1 MVRCDTVEG
10 RRLMNLHKPATT
22 KSYTKRNV
30 EIMMKVDCEAYKK
43 LEEIVGKDFI
53 SDEDIDRICSSYDA
67 TKQSVLPDVVI
78 KPDSAEE
85 ISGIL
90 KLANEKKIP
99 VYPRG
104 AASGLTGGAVPVH
117 GGIALDMTRMNR
129 ILDIDDKNLIA
140 TVEPGVVVADF
151 QKEVE
156 KLGLLYPPD
165 PASNKFATMGGS
177 VAECAGGLR
186 GMKYGV
192 TKDYVLALEA
202 VLPTG
207 EIVNTGS
214 KTLKSVTG
222 YDLTKLFV
230 GSEGT
235 LGIFTK
241 IVVKL
246 VPPPEKIE
254 TIMAFFSSIKDATDS
269 VSAIIAAKIVPRAL
283 EFIDEECIRAVGLN
297 SDFAVAEGTRA
308 LLLMEVD
315 GSEETANRDALRVMD
330 ICRDNGAFEVKRA
343 ENEEEVDELWSVR
356 RLISPSLYA
365 ISKGKINEDICVPRS
380 NLTRM
385 LEIISEISSKY
396 GLKTA
401 NFGHAGDG
409 NIHMNVLVDP
419 SMVEEMERAETAVKE
434 IFQEVINL
442 DGTLSGEHGIGNT
455 KSEYLEIEIKP
466 NELNLMKGIKSL
478 FDPNGIL
485 NPGKI
490 FHEHAA

>member
-1 MVRCDTVEG
+1 MKAPKHE
-10 RRLMNLHKPATT
+10 
-22 KSYTKRNV
+22 
-30 EIMMKVDCEAYKK
+30 EIKGQMKIDKELYIK
-43 LEEIVGKDFI
+43 LEKIVGEQYI
-53 SDEDIDRICSSYDA
+53 SDKDLDRVCHSYDA
-67 TKQSVLPDVVI
+67 TKQQVMPDVVI
-78 KPDSAEE
+78 KPGSVQEV
-85 ISGIL
+85 SGIV
-90 KLANEKKIP
+90 KLANENLIP

-129 ILDIDDKNLIA
+129 IIEIDEANLMA
-140 TVEPGVVVADF
+140 TVEPGVVVSDF

-156 KLGLLYPPD
+156 KFGLLYPPD
-165 PASNKFATMGGS
+165 PASNSFATMGGS

-192 TKDYVLALEA
+192 TRDYVMALEL

-207 EIVNTGS
+207 EIIHTGS

-222 YDLTKLFV
+222 YDLTDLFV

-241 IVVKL
+241 IVIKL
-246 VPPPEKIE
+246 IPPPEKVE
-254 TIMAFFSSIKDATDS
+254 TSLAFFGSIEDATDA
-269 VSAIIAAKIVPRAL
+269 VAAIVAAKIVPRAL
-283 EFIDEECIRAVGLN
+283 EFVDEACINAVGLQ
-297 SDFAVAEGTRA
+297 SGFEVAEGTKA

-315 GSEETANRDALRVMD
+315 GSEETALRDAIRVMD
-330 ICRDNGAFEVKRA
+330 ICRDKGAFEVKKA
-343 ENEEEVDELWSVR
+343 ETAEEVDELWAVR
-356 RLISPSLYA
+356 RSISPALYA
-365 ISKGKINEDICVPRS
+365 ISRGKVNEDICVPRS
-380 NLTRM
+380 NLTAM
-385 LEIISEISSKY
+385 LEKINQIAGKY

-409 NIHMNVLVDP
+409 NIHMNILMDP
-419 SMVEEMERAETAVKE
+419 DVPDEVERAEAAAGE

-442 DGTLSGEHGIGNT
+442 DGTLTGEHGIGNT
-455 KSEYLEIEIKP
+455 KSKYLSIEIKP
-466 NELNLMKGIKSL
+466 REMKLMKDIKAL

-490 FHEHAA
+490 FHEAG